1 MYKQHFQC
9 RACGSFALVEVFKF
23 DRPMP
28 LANDFVKPSDE
39 RQGFTPLRVMVC
51 EQCSLAQLG
60 ETVNPEVLYKN
71 YAYVTSRSQT
81 MHRHFDRLCKDII
94 SENDKGS
101 IVEIG
106 SNDGHFL
113 THALTYGL
121 SPALGI
127 DPAENLAGAANGI
140 HQLVKFFDK
149 TTALEAREMMPHP
162 AHIVA
167 RHCFCHQE
175 WKPFMQAIDLLAKKD
190 TLISIEVPY
199 AYDLIQ
205 RVEFD
210 SIYQEHTS
218 YLTLKSV
225 LALLKDT
232 PFHIHAVV
240 RYGIH
245 GGCVLIMLRHNDNP
259 SPPHLSADEMMA
271 EEKIT
276 MDSWKDFAYRA
287 RMKIANLQKQVWEL
301 REKGKIVCAFGA
313 SAKASVLINACGFT
327 RDDIHFVTDNSPH
340 KPGRL
345 LPGTDI
351 LVIEEDQMLSEHPD
365 YAIMTAWNYETEI
378 IAKCAKWR
386 ARGGKFIVPDREIR
400 IV

>member
-1 MYKQHFQC
+1 MYKQHTAC
-9 RACGSFALVEVFKF
+9 RACGSTELTEVFKF

-28 LANDFVKPSDE
+28 LANDFVKPGEE
-39 RQGFTPLRVMVC
+39 RQGFTPLRVLFC
-51 EQCSLAQLG
+51 QKCTLAQLG
-60 ETVNPEVLYKN
+60 ETVNPEVLYRT
-71 YAYVTSRSQT
+71 YSYVTSRSQT

-94 SENDKGS
+94 SENGKGS

-113 THALTYGL
+113 THGLTYKL

-127 DPAENLAGAANGI
+127 DPAENLSGGAIGI

-175 WKPFMQAIDLLAKKD
+175 WKPFMAAIDLLAGKN
-190 TLISIEVPY
+190 TLISIEVPW
-199 AYDLIQ
+199 AVDLLE
-205 RVEFD
+205 RTEFD

-218 YLTLKSV
+218 YLTLASV
-225 LALLKDT
+225 VALLKGT
-232 PFHIHAVV
+232 HFHIHAVI

-245 GGCVLIMLRHNDNP
+245 GGCVLIMLRHNE
-259 SPPHLSADEMMA
+259 SGVIPHLSSDEMLSA
-271 EEKIT
+271 ERVT
-276 MDSWKDFAYRA
+276 VYSWKDFGYRA
-287 RMKIANLQKQVWEL
+287 RMKIENLQKLVEDL
-301 REKGKIVCAFGA
+301 RSKGKIVCAFGA

-327 RDDIHFVTDNSPH
+327 RDDIAFVTDNSPR

-345 LPGTDI
+345 IPGTDI
-351 LVIEEDQMLSEHPD
+351 PVIEEDQMLSEHPD
-365 YAIMTAWNYETEI
+365 YAIMTAWNYEAEI
-378 IAKCAKWR
+378 LAKCDKWR
-386 ARGGKFIVPDREIR
+386 ARGGKFIVPDREVR